1 MSEKLKLIKV
11 RPGKTGFYTKVL
23 EAGEYGRIP
32 ESVKETADGWFD
44 DVPEQEDH
52 LSAAMSSRNL
62 EGSKDAVSNKTD
74 SNGGTNPGDGVGSNT
89 FSNQSSP
96 EKSDYAPTETALVG
110 DAPSTHTADESA
122 NEAPTDESQKANE
135 SQSSDESDSDD
146 DRTKSEI
153 IKELEDLGVQDFNR
167 SKRKSELLEL
177 LESVKAG
184 LVKE

>member
-11 RPGKTGFYTKVL
+11 RPGMTGFYTKVL

-32 ESVKETADGWFD
+32 VSVKETADGWFD

-52 LSAAMSSRNL
+52 LSAAMSSRLSGVNAN
-62 EGSKDAVSNKTD
+62 DAKTD
-74 SNGGTNPGDGVGSNT
+74 SNGGANPGDGVGSNT

-122 NEAPTDESQKANE
+122 DEAPADESQKAAE
-135 SQSSDESDSDD
+135 PQSADESDSDD

-177 LESVKAG
+177 LESVKSG